1 MGGLGNQ
8 LFQIFMALSLS
19 IDTGHQVFFTDKEKL
34 CLKRHSYWN
43 SFLYRL
49 KLYLKNDNFIRYNM
63 TGLLHESV
71 FEYVAPNVELLKHEN
86 IVYVGYFQSD
96 KYFKHNYDSICDLIN
111 INFYKN
117 QLIQKISHVN
127 VLKYV
132 NDAEQTNTPKDNIVE
147 DNDIQLYDKVISM
160 HFRIGDY
167 KNIQYCHPLMPHEYY
182 SNCLKHFENINNLD
196 LRSYTI
202 LYFCENNYDDVLQVS
217 TIIHKLQIEFPY
229 LNFVRQ
235 SGLDDWE
242 ELLLMSLC
250 HHNIIAN
257 STFSWWGAYFNNNSD
272 KIVMYPSV
280 WFGPNMKDKNTI
292 DLFPSSWI
300 KIGIE

>member
-49 KLYLKNDNFIRYNM
+49 NPYLKNDNFIRFNM
-63 TGLLHESV
+63 TGLLHEKV

-96 KYFKHNYDSICDLIN
+96 KYFKHNYESICDLIN

-127 VLKYV
+127 ILKFIK
-132 NDAEQTNTPKDNIVE
+132 NDNNETKNNMVE
-147 DNDIQLYDKVISM
+147 DNDIQLYDNVISM

-167 KNIQYCHPLMPHEYY
+167 KNIQYCHPLMPYEYY
-182 SNCLKHFENINNLD
+182 LNCLKHFETIENID
-196 LRSYTI
+196 LRNYTI
-202 LYFCENNYDDVLQVS
+202 LYFCENNEEDLIRVGE
-217 TIIHKLQIEFPY
+217 IIQRLKLEYRY
-229 LNFVRQ
+229 LKFVRQ
-235 SGLDDWE
+235 NWLLEDWE

-280 WFGPNMKDKNTI
+280 WFGPNMKDKNTG
-292 DLFPSSWI
+292 DLFPSSWT
-300 KIGIE
+300 KIEIE